1 MSPFAISLLR
11 YDAIDFC
18 GFIGGSGTSILVR
31 YPPPPTI
38 SDWGMIQPF
47 SFQIIEI
54 DSYYSYILLL
64 NLFIL
69 IEEYTN

>member
-1 MSPFAISLLR
+1 MAVSPFAISLLR
-11 YDAIDFC
+11 YEAIDFC

-47 SFQIIEI
+47 SYQVIEI
-54 DSYYSYILLL
+54 DSMD
-64 NLFIL
+64 LFIL
-69 IEEYTN
+69 IEENTN